1 MLLSSKLRERP
12 ASPQPN
18 LLASDGTFA
27 FSASFWLLVVLT
39 GLNTG
44 LAAGLLMKLLRL
56 VQHAAWTY
64 RGGPF
69 LDAVEKTTGP
79 TRVAILAATGLFVA
93 VVLLLLGLGKS
104 RHSNALEATIWYRDG
119 ALTTWRTTIRAL
131 FSIIVVGLGASLG
144 REAAPKQ
151 VGALIGSL
159 LATWRDLPPGQRRLL
174 AACGAGAG
182 IAAVYNVPFAGALF
196 ALEVLLGSLSMRLV
210 APAFVAT
217 LTATGIAWLLLPN
230 EPTYHLPAMPLSLGL
245 VVWAI
250 VFAPIAGVA
259 SAWFVKLIAFV
270 GACKPKGM
278 MIVPT
283 AICVFAALG
292 ALAIP
297 FPQLLGNGK
306 NVVELAALD
315 RLALPLMLALVLLKP
330 LVTIACLG
338 TGAPGG
344 LFTPTLATGALLGG
358 VCGHVWMSFWP
369 ESAPGAFALV
379 GAGALL
385 AGTTKGP
392 ISSLAFMMELT
403 HRIEPLMLPMMIG
416 VGGAV
421 SVSHLI
427 DRRSTY
433 TSRIKPI
440 TSLRDCV
447 IEAGLAA
454 DAEAIFAVSA
464 VMRYGDLLS
473 YCLTASAQ
481 EHIFVI
487 DDSGRVAGK
496 IARGDV
502 VAPGARFGPLEISTA
517 TDFIRSG
524 GRRP

>member
-1 MLLSSKLRERP
+1 MSDRP
-12 ASPQPN
+12 SPQPN
-18 LLASDGTFA
+18 VLATGGAFA
-27 FSASFWLLVVLT
+27 FSASFWLLVVMT
-39 GLNTG
+39 GLTTG
-44 LAAGLLMKLLRL
+44 LAAGLLMRLLRL
-56 VQHAAWTY
+56 VQHAAWAY

-79 TRVAILAATGLFVA
+79 ARVAILAATGLFVA
-93 VVLLLLGLGKS
+93 VVLLLLGLRKR
-104 RHSNALEATIWYRDG
+104 RHSDALEATIWYRDG
-119 ALTTWRTTIRAL
+119 ALSPWHTTIRAFL
-131 FSIIVVGLGASLG
+131 SIIVVGLGASLG

-159 LATWRDLPPGQRRLL
+159 LATWRDLPPSQRRLL

-217 LTATGIAWLLLPN
+217 VTATGSAWLLLPN
-230 EPTYHLPAMPLSLGL
+230 EPTYHLPAMSLSLGL
-245 VVWAI
+245 VVWAV

-259 SAWFVKLIAFV
+259 SAWFVKLIALV
-270 GACKPKGM
+270 GSHEPKGM

-283 AICVFAALG
+283 AIGVFAALG

-330 LVTIACLG
+330 LVTAACLG

-344 LFTPTLATGALLGG
+344 LFTPTLATGTLLGG

-369 ESAPGAFALV
+369 ESAPGAFALI

-416 VGGAV
+416 IGGAV
-421 SVSHLI
+421 YMSHLI

-433 TSRIKPI
+433 TTRVKPI

-454 DAEAIFAVSA
+454 DAEVIFAVSA
-464 VMRYGDLLS
+464 ATRYGDLLS
-473 YCLTASAQ
+473 YCLTPSDQ

-496 IARGDV
+496 IARRDV
-502 VAPGARFGPLEISTA
+502 VAPGAKFGPLEISTA
-517 TDFIRSG
+517 TDFIVSAE
-524 GRRP
+524 RRR